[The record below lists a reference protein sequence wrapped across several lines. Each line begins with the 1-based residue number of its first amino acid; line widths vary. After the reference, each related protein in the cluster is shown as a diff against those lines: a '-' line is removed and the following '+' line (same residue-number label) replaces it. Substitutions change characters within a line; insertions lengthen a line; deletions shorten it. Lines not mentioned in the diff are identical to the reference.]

1 MAYTTINK
9 PSEYFNTLLYTG
21 TGSAQSL
28 TGVGFQPD
36 LVWFH
41 CRSNTN
47 DTSLFDVIRGG
58 TKAIYSNL
66 YIGERTKTL
75 ALTSFDS
82 DGFSL
87 GGASGETNDNG
98 ATYVAWNW
106 LADNT
111 SGSSNTDGSITSTVS
126 VSTTS
131 GFSIVKYTGT
141 GSVATV
147 GHGLN
152 STPEIVLI
160 KNLSTD
166 NSWRMYSVPVG
177 TGGQLA
183 LDQTSPADSG
193 NTAMWNNTA
202 PTSSVFTVGTHP
214 GVNESSSNLI
224 AYCWHSVKGFSKFG
238 SYTGNGNADG
248 PFIYTGF
255 KPAFVMIKNIS
266 ATESWYILDTK
277 RPSYNTN
284 NYYILPNNSDP
295 EGTSTTLATSLL
307 SNGIKIENA
316 DTSMNTSGQ
325 TYIYMAFAEAPL
337 VGTNG
342 VPTTAR

>member
-1 MAYTTINK
+1 MAQINK

-126 VSTTS
+126 ANDTA
-131 GFSIVKYTGT
+131 GFSIVKYTGNSIA
-141 GSVATV
+141 GATI
-147 GHGLN
+147 GHGLA
-152 STPEIVLI
+152 SAPRVVII
-160 KNLSTD
+160 KNYSSDVENWIVGHKSIGFTHFLTLDATSAAQATSTRFND
-166 NSWRMYSVPVG
+166 
-177 TGGQLA
+177 T
-183 LDQTSPADSG
+183 D
-193 NTAMWNNTA
+193 
-202 PTSSVFTVGTHP
+202 PTSSVFTVGYAD
-214 GVNESSSNLI
+214 GANKSGDNLI
-224 AYCWHSVKGFSKFG
+224 AYCFAEKKGFSKFG
-238 SYTGNGNADG
+238 SYTGNGNAADG
-248 PFIYTGF
+248 AFIYTGF

-307 SNGIKIENA
+307 SNGIKIDNA